1 MKKLTFLVLAALS
14 WSACKQSTGTENKI
28 TNNET
33 ATVSAIDSVNTAFD
47 EAWNKKDSA
56 AVVSMLADDIIMIS
70 GKSILKGKEEL
81 AKNFVGRQMPVA
93 GNLKV
98 KKERVDASGNLG
110 YETGTWSLQV
120 SLPGKTPFEQTG
132 NYNFVW
138 KKDADKNWKVSVI
151 NMEDHD
157 LAKP

>member
-1 MKKLTFLVLAALS
+1 MILLLAALS
-14 WSACKQSTGTENKI
+14 WSACKQGTGRENIVKD
-28 TNNET
+28 NEK
-33 ATVSAIDSVNTAFD
+33 AAVSALDSVNAAFD
-47 EAWNKKDSA
+47 AAWNKKDSA
-56 AVVSMLADDIIMIS
+56 AVISMFADDIIMIS
-70 GKSILKGKEEL
+70 GKNILKGKDEL
-81 AKNFVGRQMPVA
+81 AQKFVATQMPVA

-110 YETGTWSLQV
+110 YETGTWSLQI

-138 KKDADKNWKVSVI
+138 KKGADQIWKVSVI

-157 LAKP
+157 PAKL

>member
-1 MKKLTFLVLAALS
+1 MFLLLAALS
-14 WSACKQSTGTENKI
+14 WSACKQSTGTENNT

-33 ATVSAIDSVNTAFD
+33 ATVSTIDSVNTAFD

-56 AVVSMLADDIIMIS
+56 AVIKMFADDIIMIS
-70 GKSILKGKEEL
+70 GKNILKGKEEL
-81 AKNFVGRQMPVA
+81 AKKFVSNQMPVA

-98 KKERVDASGNLG
+98 TKERVDASGNLG
-110 YETGTWSLQV
+110 YETGTWSLQI
-120 SLPGKTPFEQTG
+120 SLPGKAPFEQTG

-138 KKDADKNWKVSVI
+138 KKGADQNWKVSVI

-157 LAKP
+157 PAKP